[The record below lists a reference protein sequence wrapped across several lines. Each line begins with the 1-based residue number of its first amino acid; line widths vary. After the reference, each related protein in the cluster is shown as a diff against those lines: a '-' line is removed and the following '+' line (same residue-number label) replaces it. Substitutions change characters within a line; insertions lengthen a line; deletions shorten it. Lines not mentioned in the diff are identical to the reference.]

1 MSSSARVTIEP
12 LPMVLR
18 WLAPAPSWKADEN
31 GLELHA
37 AAKTDLFS
45 DPAGGSPVAMPAA
58 LIGPAPKGDFLFGA
72 RVSCKQ
78 RSTYDAGV
86 LLLYRD
92 EGNWAK
98 LCLELSPQG
107 IPTVV
112 SVVTRGVS
120 DDCNSFAC
128 ERAEI
133 SLRITRIDDCFAFH
147 ASSGGGPWQLV
158 RYFALAGEGDVEI
171 GFMAQSPT
179 GSGCAARFEQIAF
192 EQRRLGDLRNG
203 E

>member
-1 MSSSARVTIEP
+1 MNASEPVSIAP
-12 LPMVLR
+12 LPMALR
-18 WLAPAPSWKADEN
+18 WLAPAPAWKADEH
-31 GLELHA
+31 GLELSA
-37 AAKTDLFS
+37 AAETDLFS
-45 DPAGGSPVAMPAA
+45 DPAGGSPVAAPAA
-58 LIGPAPKGDFLFGA
+58 LIGAAPSGDFLFSA
-72 RVSCKQ
+72 RVSCEQ

-92 EGNWAK
+92 EKNWAK

-133 SLRITRIDDCFAFH
+133 SLRITRIDDYFAFH
-147 ASSGGGPWQLV
+147 AASGDGPWQLV
-158 RYFALAGEGDVEI
+158 RYFALAGEGEVEI

-179 GSGCAARFEQIAF
+179 GSGCSARFEQIAF
-192 EQRRLGDLRNG
+192 EQRRLRDLRNG

>member
-1 MSSSARVTIEP
+1 MTGSERVTIEP
-12 LPMVLR
+12 LPMTLR
-18 WLAPAPSWKADEN
+18 WLAPAPSWKADEH

-37 AAKTDLFS
+37 AAETDLFC
-45 DPAGGSPVAMPAA
+45 DPAGGSPVAAPAA
-58 LIGPAPKGDFLFGA
+58 LLGAAPEGDFLFSA
-72 RVSCKQ
+72 RVSCEQ

-92 EGNWAK
+92 EQNWAK

-133 SLRITRIDDCFAFH
+133 FLRITRIDDCFAFH
-147 ASSGGGPWQLV
+147 AASGDGLWQLV
-158 RYFALAGEGDVEI
+158 RYFALEGEGEVEI

-179 GSGCAARFEQIAF
+179 GSGCSARFEQIAF